1 MVRFANGSEFGESV
15 IGLLG
20 GAFDPP
26 HNGHV
31 ALAATARRQFGFDE
45 FVVLVSERPAHKAV
59 VLDAA
64 TRLELTRAAFPDDK
78 VELDDHPRTVD
89 TLRAGRWHDPLF
101 LVGADEFCDFMTWK
115 DPEGVLE
122 LARLGVA
129 TRPGYPRERLDAVL
143 DRLAHPG
150 RVLFFELDPLAVASR
165 DVRERLAHGK
175 PIDDLVPA
183 RVAEQ
188 IREHG
193 LYRRYTAAAP
203 ERT

>member
-1 MVRFANGSEFGESV
+1 V

-31 ALAATARRQFGFDE
+31 AVATTARRQFGFDE
-45 FVVLVSERPAHKAV
+45 FVVLVSARPGHKEV
-59 VLDAA
+59 VLDAP
-64 TRLELTRAAFPDDK
+64 TRLELTRAAFPEDD
-78 VELDDHPRTVD
+78 VELDEHARTVE

-101 LVGADEFCDFMTWK
+101 LVGADEFCDFLTWK
-115 DPEGVLE
+115 EPEVVLE

-143 DRLAHPG
+143 ERLANPG
-150 RVLFFELDPLAVASR
+150 RVLFFELEPLAVASR
-165 DVRERLAHGK
+165 DVRERVARGES
-175 PIDDLVPA
+175 IDDLVPA
-183 RVAEQ
+183 RVAEL

-193 LYRRYTAAAP
+193 LYRRYTAAAR